1 MSLKRK
7 DLLSLAPLTV
17 DEIALILETADSFKE
32 VTGREIKKVPALRG
46 RTVVNLFFEPSTI
59 TRTSFELAAKR
70 LSADVINFSPSASS
84 VVKGETLLDTA
95 RNIEAMQADIIVL
108 RHSSAGAAETLARG
122 VKSSVINAGDG
133 WHEHPT
139 QALLDLYTIR
149 ERGMQFKGLRVAIVG
164 DVSHSRVARSN
175 IYALTKLGAEVRV
188 VGPPTMMPW
197 GIEKLGASVY
207 HDMDE
212 GLRGANVIMMLRL
225 QLERQGRAMFPTIR
239 EYSRLYGLTAERVR
253 LADSG
258 AIVMHPGPMNR
269 GLEIAADAAD
279 AAQSLVLDQVSAGV
293 AVRMSVLYH
302 LLAGNN
308 YERED
313 TSEARARHEASRSAG
328 IGTGG
333 KEGQP

>member
-7 DLLSLAPLTV
+7 DLLSLAPLSV
-17 DEIALILETADSFKE
+17 EEIMLVLETADSFKE

-46 RTVVNLFFEPSTI
+46 KTVVNLFFEPSTR

-70 LSADVINFSPSASS
+70 LSADVINFSPSSSS

-108 RHSSAGAAETLARG
+108 RHSSAGAAETLAHG

-149 ERGMQFKGLRVAIVG
+149 QRGMNFKGLRVAIVG

-175 IYALTKLGAEVRV
+175 IYALIKLGAEVRL
-188 VGPPTMMPW
+188 VGPPTMIPS
-197 GIEKLGASVY
+197 GVEKLGVKVSY
-207 HDMDE
+207 NMDE
-212 GLRGANVIMMLRL
+212 GLRDANVIMMLRL
-225 QLERQGRAMFPTIR
+225 QLERQGRAQFPTIR

-253 LADSG
+253 LADTG
-258 AIVMHPGPMNR
+258 AIVMHPGPINR
-269 GLEIAADAAD
+269 GVEIAPDVAD
-279 AAQSLVLDQVSAGV
+279 SLSSVILDQVANGV
-293 AVRMSVLYH
+293 AVRMGILY
-302 LLAGNN
+302 LMAGAN
-308 YERED
+308 
-313 TSEARARHEASRSAG
+313 
-328 IGTGG
+328 
-333 KEGQP
+333 

>member
-17 DEIALILETADSFKE
+17 DEIMLVLDTADSFKE

-46 RTVVNLFFEPSTI
+46 KTVVNLFFEPSTR

-70 LSADVINFSPSASS
+70 LSADVINFSPSSSS

-108 RHSSAGAAETLARG
+108 RHSSAGAAETLANG

-149 ERGMQFKGLRVAIVG
+149 QRGMNFRGLRVAIVG

-175 IYALTKLGAEVRV
+175 IYALLKLGAEVRL
-188 VGPPTMMPW
+188 VGPPTMMPRDV
-197 GIEKLGASVY
+197 EKLGAKVY
-207 HDMDE
+207 YNMDE
-212 GLRGANVIMMLRL
+212 GLRDVHVIMMLRL
-225 QLERQGRAMFPTIR
+225 QLERQGRAQFPTIR

-253 LADSG
+253 LADAG
-258 AIVMHPGPMNR
+258 AIVMHPGPINR
-269 GLEIAADAAD
+269 GVEIAPDVAD
-279 AAQSLVLDQVSAGV
+279 SLSSVILDQVANGV
-293 AVRMSVLYH
+293 AVRMGILY
-302 LLAGNN
+302 LM
-308 YERED
+308 
-313 TSEARARHEASRSAG
+313 S
-328 IGTGG
+328 GTN
-333 KEGQP
+333 

>member
-1 MSLKRK
+1 MGLKRK
-7 DLLSLAPLTV
+7 DLLSLAPLSV
-17 DEIALILETADSFKE
+17 DEITLILETADSFKE

-46 RTVVNLFFEPSTI
+46 KTVVNLFFEPSTR

-149 ERGMQFKGLRVAIVG
+149 QRGLAFEGLRVAIVG

-188 VGPPTMMPW
+188 VGPSTMMPW
-197 GIEKLGASVY
+197 GIERLGAKVY
-207 HDMDE
+207 RNMDE
-212 GLRGANVIMMLRL
+212 GLRDVNVIMMLRL
-225 QLERQGRAMFPTIR
+225 QLERQGRALFPTIR
-239 EYSRLYGLTAERVR
+239 EYTRLYGLTAERVR
-253 LADSG
+253 LADPG
-258 AIVMHPGPMNR
+258 AIVMHPGPINR
-269 GLEIAADAAD
+269 GVEIAPDVAD
-279 AAQSLVLDQVSAGV
+279 SLSSVILDQVANGV
-293 AVRMSVLYH
+293 AVRMGILY
-302 LLAGNN
+302 LMSGAN
-308 YERED
+308 
-313 TSEARARHEASRSAG
+313 
-328 IGTGG
+328 
-333 KEGQP
+333 

>member
-7 DLLSLAPLTV
+7 DLLSLTTLSA
-17 DEIALILETADSFKE
+17 DEITLILETADSFKE

-46 RTVVNLFFEPSTI
+46 KTVVNLFFEPSTR

-108 RHSSAGAAETLARG
+108 RHSSAGAAETLAHG

-149 ERGMQFKGLRVAIVG
+149 QRGMSFKGLRVAIVG

-175 IYALTKLGAEVRV
+175 IYALVKLGAEVRL
-188 VGPPTMMPW
+188 VGPPTMMPC
-197 GIEKLGASVY
+197 GVEKLGPRVY
-207 HDMDE
+207 HDMNE
-212 GLRGANVIMMLRL
+212 GLRDVNVVMMLRL
-225 QLERQGRAMFPTIR
+225 QLERQGRALFPTIR

-253 LADSG
+253 LADAG
-258 AIVMHPGPMNR
+258 VIVMHPGPINR
-269 GLEIAADAAD
+269 GVEIAPDVAD
-279 AAQSLVLDQVSAGV
+279 SLSSVILDQVANGV
-293 AVRMSVLYH
+293 AVRMGILY
-302 LLAGNN
+302 LMSGAN
-308 YERED
+308 
-313 TSEARARHEASRSAG
+313 
-328 IGTGG
+328 
-333 KEGQP
+333 

>member
-7 DLLSLAPLTV
+7 DLLSLAPLSV

-46 RTVVNLFFEPSTI
+46 RTVVNLFFEPSTR

-188 VGPPTMMPW
+188 VGPATMMPW
-197 GIEKLGASVY
+197 GIEKLGARIY

-225 QLERQGRAMFPTIR
+225 QLERQGRALFPTIR

-258 AIVMHPGPMNR
+258 AIVMHPGPINR
-269 GLEIAADAAD
+269 GVEIAPDVAD
-279 AAQSLVLDQVSAGV
+279 SLSSVILDQVANGV
-293 AVRMSVLYH
+293 AVRMGILY
-302 LLAGNN
+302 LMSGSN
-308 YERED
+308 
-313 TSEARARHEASRSAG
+313 
-328 IGTGG
+328 
-333 KEGQP
+333 